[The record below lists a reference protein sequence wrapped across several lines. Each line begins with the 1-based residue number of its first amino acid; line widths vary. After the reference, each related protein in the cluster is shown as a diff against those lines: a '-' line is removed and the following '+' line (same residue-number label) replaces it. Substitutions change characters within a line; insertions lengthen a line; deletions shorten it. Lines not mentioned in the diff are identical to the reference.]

1 MYIEWIL
8 LINFLLDFMILY
20 GTKRIL
26 KANTSLKRIFLG
38 ALIGS
43 CTTFILF
50 FKIPSAILL
59 LLKIIISFNMIL
71 ISFGLKNILK
81 NLFYFYLISFQLSGI
96 IYLLDLKTNPVFY
109 YLVLIISS
117 ILIVFILLKEINTW
131 KYTLKDKYTVK
142 IIIKK
147 KEYLLEGIIDTGN
160 QLKSLFSNKGIILVN
175 LNIKVDRII
184 YIPYKALNTNG
195 VLPCIKAD
203 KIIINNQ
210 EIQNCLIGLS
220 KEEFSLEQGNCLL
233 PNKLKEELC

>member
-26 KANTSLKRIFLG
+26 KINTSLKRLFLG
-38 ALIGS
+38 AILGS
-43 CTTFILF
+43 STTFILF
-50 FKIPSAILL
+50 FKLSATILL

-147 KEYLLEGIIDTGN
+147 KEYLLEGMIDTGN

-210 EIQNCLIGLS
+210 EIKNCLIGLS

>member
-26 KANTSLKRIFLG
+26 KINTSLKRLFLG
-38 ALIGS
+38 AILGS
-43 CTTFILF
+43 STTFILF
-50 FKIPSAILL
+50 FKLSATILL

-117 ILIVFILLKEINTW
+117 ILIVLILLKEINTW

-142 IIIKK
+142 IIINK

-160 QLKSLFSNKGIILVN
+160 QLKSLFSNKGIILAN

-210 EIQNCLIGLS
+210 EIKNCLIGLS

>member
-26 KANTSLKRIFLG
+26 KINTSLKRLFLG
-38 ALIGS
+38 AILGS
-43 CTTFILF
+43 STTFILF
-50 FKIPSAILL
+50 FKLSATILL

-131 KYTLKDKYTVK
+131 KYTLKDKYSVK

-160 QLKSLFSNKGIILVN
+160 QLKSLFSNKCIILVN

>member
-26 KANTSLKRIFLG
+26 KINTSLKRLFLG
-38 ALIGS
+38 AILGS
-43 CTTFILF
+43 STTFILF
-50 FKIPSAILL
+50 FKLSATILL

-210 EIQNCLIGLS
+210 EIKNCLIGLS